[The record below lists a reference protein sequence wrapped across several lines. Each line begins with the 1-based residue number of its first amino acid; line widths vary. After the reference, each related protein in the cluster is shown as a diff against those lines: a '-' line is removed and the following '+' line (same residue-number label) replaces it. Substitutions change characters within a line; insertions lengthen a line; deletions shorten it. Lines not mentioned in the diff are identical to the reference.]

1 MRPEDGLERR
11 LTEIEV
17 KLSYSEDLI
26 ETLNHMVY
34 KQQSLI
40 EHLLKEVRFLR
51 EQRPA
56 EDGQTQLRDLRD
68 EIPPHY

>member
-1 MRPEDGLERR
+1 MLSEQALEKR
-11 LTEIEV
+11 LAEIEI

-26 ETLNHMVY
+26 ETLNHTVY

-56 EDGQTQLRDLRD
+56 EDGQTRIRDLRD